1 MHLNYAGKQNY
12 SDNITVYFLYDYEVR
27 NKIQVI
33 GGILYLDI
41 SVSGSWK
48 NLTIETT
55 EYNLTLLNWIGIK
68 YVM

>member
-12 SDNITVYFLYDYEVR
+12 SDNKTVYFLYDYEVR

-41 SVSGSWK
+41 SVSGS
-48 NLTIETT
+48 
-55 EYNLTLLNWIGIK
+55 
-68 YVM
+68 